1 MEMFSNIEQ
10 YMPHGMCLLWKPWLV
25 LLWSGSDLLIFVA
38 YMAIPFA
45 LFRVLR
51 KRKDIEHRG
60 LVALFGAFILL
71 CGVTHALSI
80 VTLWIPIYP
89 YQGVVKLWTGLV
101 SLITA
106 VTLFRLVPVLVS
118 LPSPADLQKANRE
131 LKDEIAAHMATLE
144 QLREARDRLE
154 DRVAERTSQLEQ
166 ANAKMTVIAREAVG
180 RSRKLISVMSS
191 VVRGMAEKSSDID
204 DLMNRILSRL
214 NALTT
219 ATLTVIEGAGRSS
232 TTFERL
238 VRRQAE
244 PLMRDWAKQMMITG
258 PKVDLGVEAAQQI
271 SLVIYE
277 LASAARM
284 RNSTS
289 EYGPS
294 IAISWRIEGSGQDT
308 DWLEFEW
315 REGIQSDDVAGS
327 EAEIEDEFGL
337 TLLTKLVPYV
347 LECEASYHTSGQTL
361 FYRLRVP
368 LGVLWRQDM
377 TDAEPVQML
386 SVAAE

>member
-25 LLWSGSDLLIFVA
+25 LLWSGSDLLIFLS

-60 LVALFGAFILL
+60 LVTLFGAFILL

-80 VTLWIPIYP
+80 VTLWIPVYP
-89 YQGVVKLWTGLV
+89 YVGVVKLWTGLV

-106 VTLFRLVPVLVS
+106 VVLFRLVPVFVS
-118 LPSPADLQKANRE
+118 LPGPADLQLANRD
-131 LKDEIAAHMATLE
+131 LKEEIAAHEATLA

-154 DRVAERTSQLEQ
+154 DRVAERTGQLEQ
-166 ANAKMTVIAREAVG
+166 ANAKLTVVAREAVG

-191 VVRGMAEKSSDID
+191 VVRGMAEKSRDID
-204 DLMNRILSRL
+204 DLMDRILSRL

-219 ATLTVIEGAGRSS
+219 ATLTVIEGEGRSS

-238 VRRQAE
+238 VRRQTE
-244 PLMRDWAKQMMITG
+244 PLMKDWAKQMLVSG

-277 LASAARM
+277 LASASRV
-284 RNSTS
+284 RNSES
-289 EYGPS
+289 QFGPPIS
-294 IAISWRIEGSGQDT
+294 ISWRIEGSGDDADT
-308 DWLEFEW
+308 LEFEW
-315 REGIQSDDVAGS
+315 REGILDD
-327 EAEIEDEFGL
+327 EAKVRASIEEDDFGP
-337 TLLTKLVPYV
+337 TLLKKLVPYV
-347 LECEASYHTSGQTL
+347 LDGEASYEVSANTL
-361 FYRLRVP
+361 SYRLRVP
-368 LGVLWRQDM
+368 KRVLWRKDMAELARQD
-377 TDAEPVQML
+377 
-386 SVAAE
+386 SVTEAAE

>member
-1 MEMFSNIEQ
+1 MEMFSDIDQ

-25 LLWSGSDLLIFVA
+25 LLWSGSDLLIFLS

-80 VTLWIPIYP
+80 VTLWSPIYP
-89 YQGVVKLWTGLV
+89 YVGVVKLWTGLV

-106 VTLFRLVPVLVS
+106 VVLFRLVPVIVA
-118 LPSPADLQKANRE
+118 LPSPADLQQANHD
-131 LKDEIAAHMATLE
+131 LKDEIAAHEATLK

-154 DRVAERTSQLEQ
+154 DRVVERTGQLEQ
-166 ANAKMTVIAREAVG
+166 ANARLSVVAREAVG

-191 VVRGMAEKSSDID
+191 LVRGMAAKSNDVG

-214 NALTT
+214 AALTT
-219 ATLTVIEGAGRSS
+219 ATLTVIEGADKSS

-244 PLMRDWAKQMMITG
+244 PLMQDWAQQMVITG
-258 PKVDLGVEAAQQI
+258 PRVDLGVEAAQQI

-284 RNSTS
+284 RNEDSQF
-289 EYGPS
+289 GPP
-294 IAISWRIEGSGQDT
+294 IEISWSIEGDEDEGDV
-308 DWLEFEW
+308 LEFRW
-315 REGIQSDDVAGS
+315 REGISS
-327 EAEIEDEFGL
+327 EEATSGDPTADNEFGP
-337 TLLTKLVPYV
+337 TLLQKLVPYV
-347 LECEASYHTSGQTL
+347 LEAEASYEIAGQSL
-361 FYRLRVP
+361 IYRLRVP
-368 LGVLWRQDM
+368 TRVLTRRQEIDFVKG
-377 TDAEPVQML
+377 ERL
-386 SVAAE
+386 EEAAA